1 MGGRGSNSNANSGD
15 IRAAQ
20 NTTAEL
26 QAEIDRLKQEN
37 IDLMQRDYTGRRR
50 WDKQLQS
57 DVNKAAKN
65 NRQIEKLERQIQD
78 AEKQTKKPESKPKET
93 KTAPTWRRAG
103 EGWYVG
109 ENGHEIREND
119 DGGYDVV
126 KVSGSS
132 VKTIKH
138 FAKLSQARKYN
149 P

>member
-1 MGGRGSNSNANSGD
+1 MGGRGSRSSADST
-15 IRAAQ
+15 AQ
-20 NTTAEL
+20 STTAKL

-37 IDLMQRDYTGRRR
+37 IDLMQRDYTGRKG

-57 DVNKAAKN
+57 DINKAAKN
-65 NRQIEKLERQIQD
+65 NRQIEKLERQMQN

-109 ENGHEIREND
+109 ENGHEIRENYD
-119 DGGYDVV
+119 TGGYDVV

-132 VKTIKH
+132 VRTVKH